1 MWKRSL
7 ACAIFFLLFFV
18 RQPSALPSDL
28 RALDTPSLLAQ
39 AALTIEHLQAL
50 NETLTQQAAASEK
63 QSSKLAA
70 QLETLTKENEKL
82 LKDIED
88 LQAALAT
95 LQVDWTESER
105 MRKALEHILTS
116 LQASLQS
123 CREEAKKNT
132 RRAVIIG
139 LAVGVGVGMI
149 ISLAIRPI
157 IASH

>member
-7 ACAIFFLLFFV
+7 ACGIFFLLFLL

-28 RALDTPSLLAQ
+28 RQLDTPSLLAQ
-39 AALTIEHLQAL
+39 AALAIEKLQAL
-50 NETLTQQAAASEK
+50 NETLTQQAAESEK

-70 QLETLTKENEKL
+70 QLETLSNEKEKL

-95 LQVDWTESER
+95 LQADWTESER
-105 MRKALEHILTS
+105 MRKALEHTLTS

-123 CREEAKKNT
+123 CSEEAKKNT
-132 RRAVIIG
+132 RRAGIMG
-139 LAVGVGVGMI
+139 LAVGVGVEIMVGI
-149 ISLAIRPI
+149 VSRR
-157 IASH
+157 

>member
-7 ACAIFFLLFFV
+7 ACAIFFLLSSV

-28 RALDTPSLLAQ
+28 RQLDTKELLQ
-39 AALTIEHLQAL
+39 EAALAIKHLQAL

-63 QSSKLAA
+63 QSKKLAA
-70 QLETLTKENEKL
+70 QLESLTNEKEKL

-95 LQVDWTESER
+95 LQADWSESER
-105 MRKALEHILTS
+105 MRKALEHTLTS

-123 CREEAKKNT
+123 CSEEAKKNT
-132 RRAVIIG
+132 RRAGIIG
-139 LAVGVGVGMI
+139 LAVGVGVGIMVGI
-149 ISLAIRPI
+149 VSRR
-157 IASH
+157 

>member
-7 ACAIFFLLFFV
+7 ACAIFFLLSSV

-39 AALTIEHLQAL
+39 AALTIKHLQSL
-50 NETLTQQAAASEK
+50 NETLTQQAAESER

-70 QLETLTKENEKL
+70 QLERLTNEKEKL
-82 LKDIED
+82 LSDIER

-95 LQVDWTESER
+95 LQADWTESER
-105 MRKALEHILTS
+105 MRKALEHTLTN

-132 RRAVIIG
+132 RRAGIIG
-139 LAVGVGVGMI
+139 LAMGVLATTI
-149 ISLAIRPI
+149 IMNTIR
-157 IASH
+157 

>member
-7 ACAIFFLLFFV
+7 ACAIFFLLSSV

-28 RALDTPSLLAQ
+28 RQLDTPSLLAE
-39 AALTIEHLQAL
+39 AAFAIEKLKAL

-63 QSSKLAA
+63 QSKELAA
-70 QLETLTKENEKL
+70 QLEALSNEKEKL

-95 LQVDWTESER
+95 LQADWTESER
-105 MRKALEHILTS
+105 MRKALEHTLTS

-123 CREEAKKNT
+123 CREEAKKTT
-132 RRAVIIG
+132 RRAGIVG
-139 LAVGVGVGMI
+139 LAVGVGVGMMI
-149 ISLAIRPI
+149 GIVSRR
-157 IASH
+157 